1 MLNSEKLINELGKL
15 GYPEGF
21 SQVIAE
27 NLRTDKAID
36 RMVGYLRS
44 ARPGSAEEIVDEM
57 LAIIDD
63 RDRWI
68 KKKIAENSNSKI
80 TELYNSPLSDEEE
93 EEDEEKEGEE
103 EEEEDDEEEEEE
115 DEDD

>member
-93 EEDEEKEGEE
+93 EDDE

-115 DEDD
+115 EGEEDD

>member
-93 EEDEEKEGEE
+93 EEEDD
-103 EEEEDDEEEEEE
+103 EEDDEEEGEEE
-115 DEDD
+115 DD

>member
-93 EEDEEKEGEE
+93 EEDD
-103 EEEEDDEEEEEE
+103 EEDEEDEEEEGEEGEE
-115 DEDD
+115 DD

>member
-1 MLNSEKLINELGKL
+1 MLNSEKLIKELGKL
-15 GYPEGF
+15 GYHEGF

-80 TELYNSPLSDEEE
+80 TELYNSPLSDEED
-93 EEDEEKEGEE
+93 EDE
-103 EEEEDDEEEEEE
+103 EEEEDDEEEEIDEE
-115 DEDD
+115 EEEEGEDD

>member
-44 ARPGSAEEIVDEM
+44 ARPESAEEIVDEM

-93 EEDEEKEGEE
+93 EEDD
-103 EEEEDDEEEEEE
+103 EEDEEDEEEEGEEGEE
-115 DEDD
+115 DD

>member
-93 EEDEEKEGEE
+93 DD
-103 EEEEDDEEEEEE
+103 EEEDDEEDEEEE
-115 DEDD
+115 GEEEDD

>member
-93 EEDEEKEGEE
+93 G
-103 EEEEDDEEEEEE
+103 EDDEEEGDDEEE
-115 DEDD
+115 EGEEDD